1 MTSFILKSIER
12 KFLAIMLLA
21 LLIVNGSILATFSV
35 ITRVSLEND
44 IRSKKD
50 SLLAANSKALSEP
63 LWNYDFNNLE
73 EIAESIALDPDIA
86 SVTIFNDR
94 SETVASARKEFK
106 AGEAPDEQ
114 EIDVR
119 RKTIT
124 HQVGTDKVRVGVLRI
139 AYLRDRID
147 AAIQNEIERSVV
159 LFIASALA
167 VLLGAAVLNRFM
179 VYRPLSQ
186 LTSAIEATRRRGKR
200 QRVDWQSGD
209 EIGQVVHNFN
219 EMQDRLEQ
227 EEAQLRRAHNR
238 LSNFYN
244 NTPVMLYSVDAND
257 IIVDVSDYWLD
268 ATGYERTDVID
279 TAFTDF
285 LTEDSLDA
293 YRARRDLSSLAA
305 GERCVS
311 YCKFRK
317 KHGSVIDV
325 LISEKADLDHDGG
338 PQRSLSV
345 MTNITDLKAAEAKIR
360 RQAHT
365 DILTSLANRA
375 GFAAA
380 AETAVA
386 NALDDG
392 SRLCVLYFDVDR
404 FKWLNDSLG
413 HHAGDEILK
422 TAASRIQTLLDQAD
436 IFARLG
442 GDEFAVLLKGRN
454 LRTRAT
460 ALASLISDTLQT
472 PIEIEGRD
480 VNVTASIG
488 LAFYPKDAQT
498 ADDLLKAADVAMYS
512 QKRKGRNGYC
522 LFDRHMGLKAARQL
536 EVERHIIDGL
546 ENDWIELHLQPIV
559 DLHSGKTVGFEGL
572 VRLNHP
578 DEGYIHPDEII
589 SIAEEN
595 GSIHRLG
602 DRILDLGL
610 HHIDALREYP
620 EFEDTYLTVNLSAA
634 QFLPGLPAR
643 LASLLMAHK
652 IGPDHLVLEITE
664 SVFMQT
670 NPELEEIFE
679 NISRLGCK
687 FALDDFGTGY
697 SSLSY
702 LSNFPVDI
710 VKIDR
715 EFIQALVGRGA
726 CEATD
731 KARTLVRGITT
742 LARDMNL
749 TIVAEGI
756 ETDRQHDI
764 LKTMELDFGQGYL
777 FGRPQP
783 LESYLESVSI
793 EEEKLGTACA

>member
-1 MTSFILKSIER
+1 MTSFIFTSIER

-35 ITRVSLEND
+35 ITRTSLEND
-44 IRSKKD
+44 IRAKKD
-50 SLLAANSKALSEP
+50 AVLAANSKALSEP
-63 LWNYDFNNLE
+63 LWNYDFTNLE

-94 SETVASARKEFK
+94 SETVAAARKELK
-106 AGEAPDEQ
+106 AGENSASQD
-114 EIDVR
+114 IDVR
-119 RKTIT
+119 RMTIT
-124 HQVGTDKVRVGVLRI
+124 HQVGNEKVRVGILRI

-147 AAIQNEIERSVV
+147 AAIQNEIQRSVV

-167 VLLGAAVLNRFM
+167 VLLGAAIINRFM

-186 LTSAIEATRRRGKR
+186 LTAAIEATRRLGKR
-200 QRVDWQSGD
+200 QRVDWRSGD

-219 EMQDRLEQ
+219 EMQDRLEA
-227 EEAQLRRAHNR
+227 EEAQLRQAHNR

-268 ATGYERTDVID
+268 ATGYDYADVID
-279 TAFTDF
+279 TPFADY

-293 YRARRDLSSLAA
+293 YRARRKLSSLGA

-325 LISEKADLDHDGG
+325 LISEKADLDQDSG

-365 DILTSLANRA
+365 DILTNLANRA
-375 GFAAA
+375 GFAAEAEA
-380 AETAVA
+380 AVTRARES
-386 NALDDG
+386 DG
-392 SRLCVLYFDVDR
+392 GLCVLYFDVDR

-413 HHAGDEILK
+413 HHAGDEVLK
-422 TAASRIQTLLDQAD
+422 TAASRIMALLDPAD

-442 GDEFAVLLKGRN
+442 GDEFAVLLEGNN
-454 LRTRAT
+454 LKARAT
-460 ALASLISDTLQT
+460 ALASLISDTLGA
-472 PIEIEGRD
+472 PVEIEGRG

-488 LAFYPKDAQT
+488 LAFYPDDAQS

-522 LFDRHMGLKAARQL
+522 LFDKHMGRQAARQL
-536 EVERHIIDGL
+536 EVERHIVDGL
-546 ENDWIELHLQPIV
+546 DHDWIELHLQPIV
-559 DLHSGKTVGFEGL
+559 DLRSARTVGFEGL

-578 DEGYIHPDEII
+578 DEGYILPDEII
-589 SIAEEN
+589 AVAEEN
-595 GSIHRLG
+595 GSIQGLG
-602 DRILDLGL
+602 ERILDLGL
-610 HHIDALREYP
+610 SHIDTLREYP
-620 EFEDTYLTVNLSAA
+620 EFKDAYLTLNLSAA
-634 QFLPGLPAR
+634 QFLPGLPAK

-652 IGPDHLVLEITE
+652 ISPNRLILEITE

-670 NPELEEIFE
+670 NPELEEIFD
-679 NISRLGCK
+679 NIRKLGCK

-702 LSNFPVDI
+702 LSSFPVDV

-715 EFIQALVGRGA
+715 EFIQALVGEGD

-731 KARTLVRGITT
+731 KARALVRGITT

-756 ETDRQHDI
+756 ETECQHDI
-764 LKTMELDFGQGYL
+764 LKNMEIDFGQGFL
-777 FGRPQP
+777 FGRPQA
-783 LESYLESVSI
+783 LDTYIAQTAAADDDLS
-793 EEEKLGTACA
+793 TACA